1 MFLKQ
6 RSVIGSR
13 TKKKYHYKQLIP
25 RIAKKRK
32 SQGFIVSSGFLRNC
46 CFPRSLLTDKMDIK
60 TLLHNLREEVSCPV
74 CTNIYTDPKHLP
86 CLHTFC
92 LQCLKQWHRTS
103 HGRDTIRCPKCQAV
117 SRVPES
123 GDLKDLPTS
132 FYLNGLIDVL
142 AIKECKS
149 SQVRCGNCDKMSS
162 ESSYCFQCCMFYCAE
177 CVTGHNIMR
186 NNKDH
191 RVLALK
197 DFQDKDYE
205 DVLKRPTFCPKQG
218 HTQEEL
224 KFFCTNCEMPVCHTC
239 VTLDHGGHK
248 MKLIEEEAERQ
259 KIQMKSLIENQKQNL
274 QAKMNAVSQ
283 LDEDCAKL
291 IQQAEDVKRD
301 VETFVDN
308 LIAAIQA
315 KKQNIF
321 SAVEKETSQSLERV
335 TKRKTEIERQ
345 IAVIKSSLEKSDKL
359 LTRNTNAEIVQLKKS
374 LDIMIFEGV
383 DQTEPTDRDPGGLP
397 ARLVFV
403 ENQKMLDTV
412 STEEIGTLQMPQQ
425 TKASQ
430 SIAEGKG
437 LEEGIVHRGAQFILT
452 TRNAEGRHCYNKGD
466 HVTVEIRDERGRECA
481 TEVRIND
488 NKDGLYQISYSP
500 RDEGRYKVI
509 VKVNREHVCNS
520 PFTVQVKPFQFRPVL
535 FFGKESSSVGM
546 FKYPLGVAVNARDE
560 IAVTDHYNH
569 RVQIFNSDGNY
580 LRSFG
585 REGNKVGELKYPVGI
600 ACHNNGKI
608 FVADNNHRI
617 QIFSGEGK
625 YVGSFGGKGS
635 LDSQLTDPCGLSV
648 DSDGNIIVADTG
660 NKLIKIFSP
669 DGKFLMKIGGQ
680 GSLTFP
686 IHCVQCD
693 RYLIVSDTTE
703 HCIKVF
709 DRNGTFQYKFGKQ
722 GGGDGEFNNPHCLS
736 VNKSGHLMVC
746 DRGNNRIQVFELNG
760 KFVGKFGTKGSNLGE
775 FNNPYSVAV
784 FGNGRIAVSDRF
796 NYRIQIFE

>member
-1 MFLKQ
+1 
-6 RSVIGSR
+6 
-13 TKKKYHYKQLIP
+13 
-25 RIAKKRK
+25 
-32 SQGFIVSSGFLRNC
+32 
-46 CFPRSLLTDKMDIK
+46 MDIK

-142 AIKECKS
+142 AIKECES
-149 SQVRCGNCDKMSS
+149 SQVRCGNCDKKSA
-162 ESSYCFQCCMFYCAE
+162 ESSYCFQCCVFWCEE
-177 CVTGHNIMR
+177 CVIGHNIIR
-186 NNKDH
+186 SNKDH

-205 DVLKRPTFCPKQG
+205 DVMKRPVFCPKED
-218 HTQEEL
+218 HNKKEL
-224 KFFCTNCEMPVCHTC
+224 EFFCKNCETPVCQTC

-248 MKLIEEEAERQ
+248 MKLIKEEAERQ
-259 KIQMKSLIENQKQNL
+259 KIQTKSLIENQRRNL
-274 QAKMNAVSQ
+274 QAKMNTISQ

-291 IQQAEDVKRD
+291 IQQGEDVKRD
-301 VETFVDN
+301 VQTFVDN
-308 LIAAIQA
+308 LIALIEAN
-315 KKQNIF
+315 KKNIF
-321 SAVEKETSQSLERV
+321 SAVEKETNKSLERV
-335 TKRKTEIERQ
+335 TKRKTEIDRQ
-345 IAVIKSSLEKSDKL
+345 ITVIKSSLEKAEKL

-374 LDIMIFEGV
+374 VDTIFEGV
-383 DQTEPTDRDPGGLP
+383 DQTEPTDRDPEGLP

-412 STEEIGTLQMPQQ
+412 STEEIGTLQMREQ

-430 SIAEGKG
+430 SVAEGKG
-437 LEEGIVHRGAQFILT
+437 LEEGIVDREAQFILA
-452 TRNAEGRHCYNKGD
+452 TRNVEGRQCYSERDN
-466 HVTVEIRDERGRECA
+466 VTVEIRNERGRECA

-500 RDEGRYKVI
+500 RDPGRYNVT
-509 VKVNREHVCNS
+509 VKVNGEHVFGS

-535 FFGKESSSVGM
+535 SFGKEGSSVGM
-546 FKYPLGVAVNARDE
+546 FKGPWGLAVNARDE
-560 IAVTDHYNH
+560 IAVTDYCNH

-585 REGNKVGELKYPVGI
+585 RKSNKPGELNKPKGI
-600 ACHNNGKI
+600 AFRNNGNI
-608 FVADNNHRI
+608 FVAENENHRI
-617 QIFSGEGK
+617 QIFNGEGE
-625 YVGSFGGKGS
+625 YVGSFGGYGH
-635 LDSQLTDPCGLSV
+635 LDSQLNYPCGLSV

-669 DGKFLMKIGGQ
+669 EGKFLMKIGGQ
-680 GSLTFP
+680 GSFTYP

-693 RYLIVSDTTE
+693 RYLIVSDGDG

-709 DRNGTFQYKFGKQ
+709 DRNGTFQYKFGHE
-722 GGGDGEFNNPHCLS
+722 GGGDGEFNYPACLS
-736 VNKSGHLMVC
+736 VNKSGHLVVC
-746 DRGNNRIQVFELNG
+746 ERGNHRIQVFELNG

-775 FNNPYSVAV
+775 FTNPYSVAV
-784 FGNGRIAVSDRF
+784 LSNGRIVVTDK
-796 NYRIQIFE
+796 NNHCIQIFE